1 MGHWVMGLA
10 NLIIPTVRDI
20 FSKTV
25 KLTELFQKH
34 NYIKS
39 ELVNILN

>member
-10 NLIIPTVRDI
+10 NLIIPTVSDI

-25 KLTELFQKH
+25 KLAEFFQRH
-34 NYIKS
+34 DYIKS